1 MDTKY
6 LKRVAIYFV
15 SAIAAV
21 ALILYIWYHLAD
33 GFTTD
38 ITTMYAEPSSERTVI
53 TSDGYIF
60 RNEEYVFSSYSAS
73 NAVNYLVS
81 DGEKVGIDR
90 PIAESYSDASGY
102 GIRAEL
108 DSIEEKLKILD
119 ESSLGQN
126 ASVSDT
132 EATDKKISTYYRAI
146 LENLA
151 EGKYSHAMRSS
162 SGLLIQLN
170 RRQLITGEVSSFSS
184 LEASLEAKKS
194 SLVSKLSGR
203 SETVLAEKSG
213 YFYIGTDGYE
223 NIFSSD
229 KINTL
234 TLSSFKSLT
243 ESEPETFD
251 GKTPIGR
258 IVLDYKWYIAVPMTK
273 SAASGIKTGRD
284 YEAVFPYNYDMK
296 LTLKA
301 EKVLTDVTGDDAAV
315 IFSSGEMPEDFGYRR
330 MQSVEIIT
338 SEVTGYRIP
347 STAVRVKDGVYGVYT
362 LYGGKVIF
370 KRAEILGETD
380 GYYIVSITEPVRET
394 ESVESDS
401 EETIPDDTAEKT
413 PTYPY
418 LSLHDKI
425 IISGKELSDGMVF
438 Y

>member
-6 LKRVAIYFV
+6 LKRVAIYFA
-15 SAIAAV
+15 SAVAAI

-53 TSDGYIF
+53 TGDGYIF

-73 NAVNYLVS
+73 DAVNYLVS
-81 DGEKVGIDR
+81 DGEKVGVDS
-90 PIAESYSDASGY
+90 PVAESYSDASGY
-102 GIRAEL
+102 GIRTEL
-108 DSIEEKLKILD
+108 DAIEEKLNILK

-126 ASVSDT
+126 VSVSDT
-132 EATDKKISTYYRAI
+132 AATDKKINTYYRAI
-146 LENLA
+146 LESLA

-162 SGLLIQLN
+162 SGLLIQMN
-170 RRQLITGEVSSFSS
+170 KRQLITGEVGSFSS
-184 LEASLEAKKS
+184 FEASLEARKT

-203 SETVLAEKSG
+203 SETVFAEKSG

-223 NIFSSD
+223 KIFSSD

-234 TLSSFKSLT
+234 TLSSFLSLT
-243 ESEPETFD
+243 ESVPEDF
-251 GKTPIGR
+251 GGHAPIGR
-258 IVLDYKWYIAVPMTK
+258 IVLDYKWYIVVPMKK
-273 SAASGIKTGRD
+273 SEAGSIKAGRD
-284 YEAVFPYNYDMK
+284 YEAIFPYNYDMK
-296 LTLKA
+296 LTLHA
-301 EKVLTDVTGDDAAV
+301 EKILTDVTGDAAAV
-315 IFSSGEMPEDFGYRR
+315 VFSSGEMPDDFGYRR

-347 STAVRVKDGVYGVYT
+347 STAVRVKDGTYGVYT

-370 KRAEILGETD
+370 KRAEILGETN
-380 GYYIVSITEPVRET
+380 GYYIVNMTEPTHET
-394 ESVESDS
+394 ESSETNA
-401 EETIPDDTAEKT
+401 EETAET
-413 PTYPY
+413 ETEITYPY

-425 IISGKELSDGMVF
+425 IISGKDLSDGMVF